1 LYIAG
6 HFEIQAVRVVRFD
19 ERLKDTRSLFVVG
32 QTRLDGQFVTER
44 DDANS

>member
-6 HFEIQAVRVVRFD
+6 HFDIQAVRVVRFGK
-19 ERLKDTRSLFVVG
+19 RLKDTRSWFVVS
-32 QTRLDGQFVTER
+32 QTRLDDQFVTER